1 MSGHL
6 QFLIILYVKKG
17 NVACS
22 SSWNSP
28 QNYGTPLVNG
38 IRQCYLPPDR
48 ADRPAFWPRYVL
60 FCIIMSI
67 VFVKFTKIQYLQSCL
82 CRKFHLFLRK
92 STKKIIATRA
102 APFGPDMHQIVSR
115 LRLCLRPHWVSL
127 HRSPRPLAA
136 LRGGP
141 LGKGR
146 EKKGGKGKWDER
158 MTGEAEHPDFQTDWR
173 LWPFPMTFICV
184 LSLLGS
190 LVQYKCSNN
199 TVFTLAVCFT
209 LLYISC
215 I

>member
-1 MSGHL
+1 VSGHL

-92 STKKIIATRA
+92 STKKLLPPELLLLAQICTKLFVGCGFASDPTGWAYIA
-102 APFGPDMHQIVSR
+102 PPD
-115 LRLCLRPHWVSL
+115 P
-127 HRSPRPLAA
+127 
-136 LRGGP
+136 
-141 LGKGR
+141 
-146 EKKGGKGKWDER
+146 
-158 MTGEAEHPDFQTDWR
+158 
-173 LWPFPMTFICV
+173 
-184 LSLLGS
+184 
-190 LVQYKCSNN
+190 
-199 TVFTLAVCFT
+199 
-209 LLYISC
+209 
-215 I
+215 